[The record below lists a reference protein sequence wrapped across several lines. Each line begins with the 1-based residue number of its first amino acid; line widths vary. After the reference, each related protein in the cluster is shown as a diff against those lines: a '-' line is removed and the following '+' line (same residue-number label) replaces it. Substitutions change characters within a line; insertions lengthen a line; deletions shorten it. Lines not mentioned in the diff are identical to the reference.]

1 MSDPSPV
8 THNTSSSPDSP
19 APAASS
25 GSSFAARGSLLQQMW
40 SGALTNYLRLAIR
53 LLKAVFLTRIL
64 LFNLG
69 QDYYG
74 FWTLLWTVFGYILL
88 FELGFGKTVQKYAAE
103 SAATGE
109 KERFSRV
116 AQAVLTSYLCIGAII
131 ALLTVVGAWFLPSL
145 LKLPAGDHTYYQ
157 LTFLITGLGCAVVFP
172 TGIIPEI
179 LTGLQRLHY
188 RNWAIILNQISE
200 LIGIWLIFRLG
211 GSLLAVATFVTLN
224 NLAANAIMYAVI
236 KRLLPWLQLRPTKVN
251 RLVLKEIMS
260 FSAFIYLMALARL
273 VLFRT
278 APLII
283 GSMLSMAMVT
293 IHQLGTR
300 IPTLMRLGTY
310 QFQETL
316 GPTAAMLH
324 KAGRTSELQK
334 LLLTS
339 QRLSVFLGLT
349 ALTVFL
355 PLGPAI
361 LKVWLHVEDTTV
373 TTIMTLMIFNSLLFA
388 AFRDAPWEL
397 LLMTGHHR
405 LLASAAVLECVA
417 NLRLSIFLVYHIG
430 VVGVAHGTLWS
441 NAAISLFIF
450 LPATVRHTGIGF
462 WRYLLRV
469 YLPPLVTVLP
479 ILVAAWLLV
488 RDIPL
493 GNWNFPLI
501 IVAMAVIGGACLI
514 VGWFTCLQPPERQ
527 KIIAFAKKFRRRG

>member
-1 MSDPSPV
+1 M
-8 THNTSSSPDSP
+8 
-19 APAASS
+19 
-25 GSSFAARGSLLQQMW
+25 
-40 SGALTNYLRLAIR
+40 
-53 LLKAVFLTRIL
+53 
-64 LFNLG
+64 
-69 QDYYG
+69 
-74 FWTLLWTVFGYILL
+74 
-88 FELGFGKTVQKYAAE
+88 
-103 SAATGE
+103 
-109 KERFSRV
+109 
-116 AQAVLTSYLCIGAII
+116 
-131 ALLTVVGAWFLPSL
+131 
-145 LKLPAGDHTYYQ
+145 
-157 LTFLITGLGCAVVFP
+157 
-172 TGIIPEI
+172 
-179 LTGLQRLHY
+179 
-188 RNWAIILNQISE
+188 
-200 LIGIWLIFRLG
+200 
-211 GSLLAVATFVTLN
+211 ATFVTLN

-373 TTIMTLMIFNSLLFA
+373 TPS
-388 AFRDAPWEL
+388 
-397 LLMTGHHR
+397 
-405 LLASAAVLECVA
+405 
-417 NLRLSIFLVYHIG
+417 
-430 VVGVAHGTLWS
+430 
-441 NAAISLFIF
+441 
-450 LPATVRHTGIGF
+450 
-462 WRYLLRV
+462 
-469 YLPPLVTVLP
+469 
-479 ILVAAWLLV
+479 
-488 RDIPL
+488 
-493 GNWNFPLI
+493 
-501 IVAMAVIGGACLI
+501 
-514 VGWFTCLQPPERQ
+514 
-527 KIIAFAKKFRRRG
+527 